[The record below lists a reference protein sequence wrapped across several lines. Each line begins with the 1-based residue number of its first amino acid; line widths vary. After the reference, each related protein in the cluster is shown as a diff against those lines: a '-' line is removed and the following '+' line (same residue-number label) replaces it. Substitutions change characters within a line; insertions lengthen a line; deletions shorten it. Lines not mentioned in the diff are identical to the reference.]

1 LNNSSPNI
9 KVPAIASAANESPSS
24 GRLKQL
30 LLEDELNARKR
41 QDIEDAIKNAI
52 RDKMVKKMT
61 LMDPV

>member
-1 LNNSSPNI
+1 
-9 KVPAIASAANESPSS
+9 VPAIASAANESPSS

-41 QDIEDAIKNAI
+41 QDIEDAIKKAI